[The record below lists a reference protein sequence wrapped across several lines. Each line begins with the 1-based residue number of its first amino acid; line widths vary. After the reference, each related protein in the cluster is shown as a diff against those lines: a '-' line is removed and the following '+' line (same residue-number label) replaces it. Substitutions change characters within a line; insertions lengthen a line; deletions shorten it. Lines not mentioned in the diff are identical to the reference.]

1 MELIVLDTSLKMLS
15 VLDTFESLIWTER
28 YSAYGDFEVYTSI
41 NDSILEILKDDYYLW
56 LKESDQTMIVED
68 RKIESDAENGNHFTV
83 TGRSL
88 ESILERRIIWK
99 QMILSG
105 NFQNGIK
112 KLLDEN
118 IINPSDASRKV
129 ERLIFEAS
137 TDPAITGLTVDAQ
150 FTGDNLYD
158 AIKKLCDSK
167 NIGFRIKLSDDNKF
181 VFKLYAGADRSYDQ
195 FTNPYVIFSP
205 KFENVI
211 NTNYLES
218 KKTLKT
224 VTLVAGEGE
233 GADRKTTTVACS
245 SGAGTGLNRRELYTD
260 ARDVSSTVDN
270 ETLTDAEYKAQLSQ
284 RGLEN
289 LAENIATKSFSKF
302 YDNIIH
308 EIAKREL
315 LRLFDDDEFI
325 DWLLTQIFDGFKI
338 DVSYMTDE
346 EYATCMT
353 DTFNKLEYRN
363 ISESKLTGEKW
374 MEKSVNIGDQLSQ
387 VIGIYYPYRID
398 NYVKYVRS
406 QKFYGR
412 YMDDWYIMNPSKEEL
427 LDLLDNI
434 HQIAEEY
441 GIHINRKKTRIVKI
455 SSTYKFLQIK
465 YSLTDSGKV
474 IKRINPKRVT
484 AMRRKLKRLAVKV
497 KNEEISYE
505 NVENMFRSWMG
516 GFYKLLSKEQRKN
529 LIGLYEDLFEKSIEI
544 VNKKMI
550 IVDKTR

>member
-99 QMILSG
+99 QTILSG

-289 LAENIATKSFSKF
+289 LAENIATKSFEGKVETTRMYRYGEDF
-302 YDNIIH
+302 FLGDMVQM
-308 EIAKREL
+308 
-315 LRLFDDDEFI
+315 LFMKKKPRT
-325 DWLLTQIFDGFKI
+325 WRQQI
-338 DVSYMTDE
+338 
-346 EYATCMT
+346 
-353 DTFNKLEYRN
+353 L
-363 ISESKLTGEKW
+363 
-374 MEKSVNIGDQLSQ
+374 
-387 VIGIYYPYRID
+387 
-398 NYVKYVRS
+398 
-406 QKFYGR
+406 
-412 YMDDWYIMNPSKEEL
+412 
-427 LDLLDNI
+427 
-434 HQIAEEY
+434 
-441 GIHINRKKTRIVKI
+441 
-455 SSTYKFLQIK
+455 
-465 YSLTDSGKV
+465 SGKTNGQNGLMHRQ
-474 IKRINPKRVT
+474 KKFNNPIWTGKNSGMIG
-484 AMRRKLKRLAVKV
+484 MRRKRRICKKRMPIG
-497 KNEEISYE
+497 NSYGRPGSTSTRTIIHPKWLHGE
-505 NVENMFRSWMG
+505 RTP
-516 GFYKLLSKEQRKN
+516 KLYLMSGSN
-529 LIGLYEDLFEKSIEI
+529 S
-544 VNKKMI
+544 
-550 IVDKTR
+550 

>member
-41 NDSILEILKDDYYLW
+41 NDSVLEILKDDYYLW

-99 QMILSG
+99 QTILSG

-118 IINPSDASRKV
+118 IINPSDASRKI
-129 ERLIFEAS
+129 EGLIFEAS
-137 TDPAITGLTVDAQ
+137 TDPAITGLTVDVQ

-167 NIGFRIKLSDDNKF
+167 NVGFRIKLSDDNKF

-233 GADRKTTTVACS
+233 GADRRTTTVACA

-270 ETLTDAEYKAQLSQ
+270 ETLTDAEYNAQLSQ

-289 LAENIATKSFSKF
+289 LAENIATKSFEGKVETMRMYRYGEDF
-302 YDNIIH
+302 FLGDMI
-308 EIAKREL
+308 
-315 LRLFDDDEFI
+315 
-325 DWLLTQIFDGFKI
+325 QI
-338 DVSYMTDE
+338 
-346 EYATCMT
+346 
-353 DTFNKLEYRN
+353 
-363 ISESKLTGEKW
+363 
-374 MEKSVNIGDQLSQ
+374 VN
-387 VIGIYYPYRID
+387 
-398 NYVKYVRS
+398 
-406 QKFYGR
+406 
-412 YMDDWYIMNPSKEEL
+412 
-427 LDLLDNI
+427 
-434 HQIAEEY
+434 EY
-441 GIHINRKKTRIVKI
+441 GIE
-455 SSTYKFLQIK
+455 
-465 YSLTDSGKV
+465 GKA
-474 IKRINPKRVT
+474 RVT
-484 AMRRKLKRLAVKV
+484 
-497 KNEEISYE
+497 EFI
-505 NVENMFRSWMG
+505 RSQ
-516 GFYKLLSKEQRKN
+516 SKE
-529 LIGLYEDLFEKSIEI
+529 GLDSYPTFVTVE
-544 VNKKMI
+544 
-550 IVDKTR
+550 

>member
-1 MELIVLDTSLKMLS
+1 M
-15 VLDTFESLIWTER
+15 
-28 YSAYGDFEVYTSI
+28 
-41 NDSILEILKDDYYLW
+41 
-56 LKESDQTMIVED
+56 
-68 RKIESDAENGNHFTV
+68 
-83 TGRSL
+83 

-99 QMILSG
+99 QTILSG

-289 LAENIATKSFSKF
+289 LAENIATKSFEGKVETTRMYRYGEDF
-302 YDNIIH
+302 FLGDMV
-308 EIAKREL
+308 
-315 LRLFDDDEFI
+315 
-325 DWLLTQIFDGFKI
+325 QI
-338 DVSYMTDE
+338 
-346 EYATCMT
+346 
-353 DTFNKLEYRN
+353 
-363 ISESKLTGEKW
+363 
-374 MEKSVNIGDQLSQ
+374 VN
-387 VIGIYYPYRID
+387 
-398 NYVKYVRS
+398 
-406 QKFYGR
+406 
-412 YMDDWYIMNPSKEEL
+412 
-427 LDLLDNI
+427 
-434 HQIAEEY
+434 EY
-441 GIHINRKKTRIVKI
+441 GIE
-455 SSTYKFLQIK
+455 
-465 YSLTDSGKV
+465 GKA
-474 IKRINPKRVT
+474 RVT
-484 AMRRKLKRLAVKV
+484 
-497 KNEEISYE
+497 EFI
-505 NVENMFRSWMG
+505 RSQ
-516 GFYKLLSKEQRKN
+516 SKE
-529 LIGLYEDLFEKSIEI
+529 GLDSYPTFVTVE
-544 VNKKMI
+544 
-550 IVDKTR
+550 